1 MCFHPLIPIKRP
13 DRRLIPAAAAIGHP
27 ADALGDILR
36 DAAHKRVHLRR
47 IRPHLGNLVLQI
59 EPVELAALV
68 VFAQH
73 GGQLCKRVAFL
84 LINRFFDR
92 VERINKICKT
102 DKRKA
107 AVVIDCPAL
116 RNILRLFNAV
126 IMPGHSVDD
135 HREVPHHTVI
145 ERLKIRRSQHIV
157 GNNMLPIKKHRSIR
171 LQHHLKIPAGT
182 EIARCA

>member
-1 MCFHPLIPIKRP
+1 M
-13 DRRLIPAAAAIGHP
+13 
-27 ADALGDILR
+27 
-36 DAAHKRVHLRR
+36 
-47 IRPHLGNLVLQI
+47 
-59 EPVELAALV
+59 
-68 VFAQH
+68 
-73 GGQLCKRVAFL
+73 

-116 RNILRLFNAV
+116 RNILRLFDAAGDCRGKERARIISCPALFKAV

-157 GNNMLPIKKHRSIR
+157 GNNMLPIKKNRSIR